1 MRITTNINMHHKTRQ
16 EIYENKYFS
25 FYNLEINISSFKKKK
40 NIYHSLAVMIMQ
52 FRSPE
57 TIDLNHY

>member
-25 FYNLEINISSFKKKK
+25 FYNLEINISWFKREK
-40 NIYHSLAVMIMQ
+40 NITVWL
-52 FRSPE
+52 
-57 TIDLNHY
+57 

>member
-25 FYNLEINISSFKKKK
+25 FYNLEINIRWFKKKK
-40 NIYHSLAVMIMQ
+40 KYHSLAVMIMQ
-52 FRSPE
+52 FKSPE
-57 TIDLNHY
+57 TTDLNHY